1 MKKIYLSLFLLG
13 MVSITQAQMAPC
25 QSAYDNMFNNTYAG
39 TSYIPG
45 PMMVP
50 LNTDIN
56 GVISAG
62 ADVDYYQFYI
72 TSGGTIRLRLANL
85 PANYQLRLVN
95 SIGNTILTS
104 ANSGLKNEVINYTAS
119 SSTYYFALVY
129 PANNRTFNATSCY
142 KLRVE
147 TITATRLSEDEPVEA
162 LPVLAYPNP
171 VNDQVTLK
179 LPVMEEPLRVVIL
192 NVQGKTVIERTT
204 DQEETTFDF
213 SQLPAGLYLVEVNGS
228 QGLVGRE
235 KLIKN

>member
-1 MKKIYLSLFLLG
+1 MIVLAPA
-13 MVSITQAQMAPC
+13 TQAQMAPC

-45 PMMVP
+45 PMIVP

-56 GVISAG
+56 GVINTG

-72 TSGGTIRLRLANL
+72 TTGGTIRLRLSNL

-95 SIGNTILTS
+95 CIGNTILTS
-104 ANSGLKNEVINYTAS
+104 ASSGLNNEVINYTAS

-147 TITATRLSEDEPVEA
+147 TITATRLSGNERADDMPI
-162 LPVLAYPNP
+162 LAYPNP
-171 VNDQVTLK
+171 VNDQVTVK
-179 LPVMEEPLRVVIL
+179 LPAMEEPLRVMIV

-204 DQEETTFDF
+204 DQEEPAFDF
-213 SQLPAGLYLVEVNGS
+213 SELPAGLYLVEVFGS
-228 QGLVGRE
+228 QGRVGRE
-235 KLIKN
+235 KVIKN